1 MKVWPG
7 YSYPLGATW
16 DGTGVNFAL
25 FSEFATSVELVLFNS
40 EGKETDC
47 VKMVD
52 NTDQVFH
59 LYLPDIRPGQLY
71 GFRVYG
77 PYDPE
82 NGHRFNPNKLLIDP
96 YAKAIAGDV
105 IWDDAVYGYKVGD
118 KDEDLSFDERDS
130 APFVPKSVVVNTCF
144 AWGNDTHPKIPLN
157 KSLIY
162 EAHVKD

>member
-1 MKVWPG
+1 
-7 YSYPLGATW
+7 
-16 DGTGVNFAL
+16 
-25 FSEFATSVELVLFNS
+25 
-40 EGKETDC
+40 
-47 VKMVD
+47 MVD

-130 APFVPKSVVVNTCF
+130 APFVPKSVVVNTCCL
-144 AWGNDTHPKIPLN
+144 GQ
-157 KSLIY
+157 
-162 EAHVKD
+162 

>member
-77 PYDPE
+77 PTILND
-82 NGHRFNPNKLLIDP
+82 LILTSLIDP
-96 YAKAIAGDV
+96 YAEGLP
-105 IWDDAVYGYKVGD
+105 GCNLG
-118 KDEDLSFDERDS
+118 
-130 APFVPKSVVVNTCF
+130 
-144 AWGNDTHPKIPLN
+144 
-157 KSLIY
+157 
-162 EAHVKD
+162 